1 MDGNYELIHTI
12 EAHSKPIF
20 NVALSNS
27 ASMLATVCNGENKV
41 RLWDVKQGLY
51 APLFVEILVLMN
63 SGTMLDDTQF
73 KSPTAALFFNRSPSK
88 LVVACSD
95 DIFIVDVSPQST
107 KPFSNTP
114 GVWYS
119 QHALTLSDDDAMLV
133 AFNSNS
139 VCGYDIVSLTQL
151 WVHNTDDSVDA
162 ACMLSAHVL
171 VTVRFRP
178 TLVLGL
184 NTGALIAELHKAG
197 GFIRGLGVIQGLC
210 FIVS

>member
-1 MDGNYELIHTI
+1 
-12 EAHSKPIF
+12 
-20 NVALSNS
+20 
-27 ASMLATVCNGENKV
+27 
-41 RLWDVKQGLY
+41 
-51 APLFVEILVLMN
+51 
-63 SGTMLDDTQF
+63 MLDDTQF

-88 LVVACSD
+88 LVVACKK
-95 DIFIVDVSPQST
+95 DIFIVDVCTQS
-107 KPFSNTP
+107 KQPFSNTAS

-119 QHALTLSDDDAMLV
+119 QHALTLSDDDAVLV

-171 VTVRFRP
+171 VTVRFHP
-178 TLVLGL
+178 TLVLGF
-184 NTGALIAELHKAG
+184 NTGTLIAELHKAG